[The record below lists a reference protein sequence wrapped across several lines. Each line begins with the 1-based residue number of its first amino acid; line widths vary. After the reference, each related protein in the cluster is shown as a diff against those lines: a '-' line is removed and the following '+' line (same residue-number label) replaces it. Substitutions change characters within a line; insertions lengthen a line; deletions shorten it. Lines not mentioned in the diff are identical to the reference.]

1 MRPSLETPPCAVAVA
16 GAFLFVVAGA
26 RCTALGQNST
36 FHHGGD
42 VVIFIKKVSFG
53 LLASILLRTFT
64 SLNQPITRRA
74 IVIYCYDAPRTRT
87 LLIEGATIFSVPT
100 SAVKRE
106 FQKNFIENKKKTKKL
121 EQENEGKLPGTFME
135 SQGKQGS
142 HPATPPG

>member
-1 MRPSLETPPCAVAVA
+1 MLSLSQA
-16 GAFLFVVAGA
+16 LFSSSLPELGA
-26 RCTALGQNST
+26 RPCGRTALST
-36 FHHGGD
+36 T

-53 LLASILLRTFT
+53 LLASILLRAFT

-106 FQKNFIENKKKTKKL
+106 FQKNFVENKKKTKKL
-121 EQENEGKLPGTFME
+121 EQENKGKLPGTFRE
-135 SQGKQGS
+135 SQGK
-142 HPATPPG
+142 